1 MGLGT
6 TMALNGSRSRG
17 LPSSGQ
23 QNIHGLDGRYRCLA
37 ASVRGAAAIGPRR
50 KPHGARP
57 VTKSAFT
64 SDSHYPILSDKT
76 DDQPRH
82 RRPGPGPDTLPG
94 RPTHHRGIGLATH
107 TGGIFFRG
115 KFLECGFSRRDAAR
129 RAIEKSILRGTD
141 FSDAD
146 LHGTPFDGGTMD
158 QRHDL
163 RNRVHRR
170 VQGIKSDGDLY
181 NDSAG

>member
-1 MGLGT
+1 MTNLDTGG
-6 TMALNGSRSRG
+6 RG
-17 LPSSGQ
+17 LDWIPYRVDRRTTVGLTLQRTPGAYFSG
-23 QNIHGLDGRYRCLA
+23 
-37 ASVRGAAAIGPRR
+37 
-50 KPHGARP
+50 
-57 VTKSAFT
+57 
-64 SDSHYPILSDKT
+64 
-76 DDQPRH
+76 
-82 RRPGPGPDTLPG
+82 
-94 RPTHHRGIGLATH
+94 
-107 TGGIFFRG
+107 G

-146 LHGTPFDGGTMD
+146 LQGTPFDGGTMD

>member
-1 MGLGT
+1 MAAKDQIRTSLPLG
-6 TMALNGSRSRG
+6 
-17 LPSSGQ
+17 
-23 QNIHGLDGRYRCLA
+23 
-37 ASVRGAAAIGPRR
+37 
-50 KPHGARP
+50 
-57 VTKSAFT
+57 
-64 SDSHYPILSDKT
+64 
-76 DDQPRH
+76 
-82 RRPGPGPDTLPG
+82 
-94 RPTHHRGIGLATH
+94 
-107 TGGIFFRG
+107 
-115 KFLECGFSRRDAAR
+115 
-129 RAIEKSILRGTD
+129 

>member
-6 TMALNGSRSRG
+6 TMELNGSRSRG

-64 SDSHYPILSDKT
+64 SDSHYPIRSDKT

-107 TGGIFFRG
+107 TGGIFFQGGNFWNADFRAATLRG
-115 KFLECGFSRRDAAR
+115 GLLKNA
-129 RAIEKSILRGTD
+129 ILRGTD

-146 LHGTPFDGGTMD
+146 LHGTTCATGSIDAC
-158 QRHDL
+158 
-163 RNRVHRR
+163 RV
-170 VQGIKSDGDLY
+170 
-181 NDSAG
+181 